1 MITARTHWHSSRDI
15 MNRDKQNTTCYIS
28 HVSAYISHFFI
39 QYLEAK
45 VEAVLITVFNVQLT
59 PTPSK
64 TVNSKLNVIVRMYRL
79 CVLVMCFLLVLEK
92 PTCTLGSPGVALP
105 YTSLVL
111 LMVSPIRLYNEKC
124 NS

>member
-59 PTPSK
+59 HSIKNCELEAKRECPH
-64 TVNSKLNVIVRMYRL
+64 VQAV
-79 CVLVMCFLLVLEK
+79 CFGDVFFA
-92 PTCTLGSPGVALP
+92 CS
-105 YTSLVL
+105 
-111 LMVSPIRLYNEKC
+111 
-124 NS
+124 